1 MKHKFLHSSFFRF
14 LLVGVG
20 NTLLSTVIT
29 FGLYNLAE
37 WHPVLSSA
45 IGYVAGAIMSFLLNR
60 SFTFHSQENFWRS
73 AVKFAINVAVM
84 WTITTPFLQP
94 WLAERLQ
101 AVFVDRWANNV
112 SLVLCMGLYTI
123 LNYFGQRF
131 FAFRGSAKKPQENAP
146 TSAEETEQVRPEP
159 EQEEK

>member
-1 MKHKFLHSSFFRF
+1 MKNKFVHSSFFRF

-20 NTLLSTVIT
+20 NTLLSTAIT

-45 IGYVAGAIMSFLLNR
+45 IGYVAGAVMSFLLNR
-60 SFTFHSQENFWRS
+60 YFTFRSQEDFWRS
-73 AVKFAINVAVM
+73 ALKFAINVAVM

-94 WLAERLQ
+94 WLAEQLQ
-101 AVFVDRWANNV
+101 AVFVERWANNV

-131 FAFRGSAKKPQENAP
+131 FAFRGSAKKPEKTETTP
-146 TSAEETEQVRPEP
+146 TEEMEQIEETK
-159 EQEEK
+159 QEEK